1 MHKMRNGFADKRA
14 ACSGMR
20 TKRLRRNMTCKE
32 YRKAIAKNLERIK
45 TKDELERIFKY
56 SKILADWN
64 NASLSD
70 LYRSCIIFRL
80 FGDHITAE
88 HLEAIDAFAVAIQN
102 IEGVKA

>member
-1 MHKMRNGFADKRA
+1 MHKMKNEVAGKRA
-14 ACSGMR
+14 ACSGTR
-20 TKRLRRNMTCKE
+20 IKRLRRNMTCKE
-32 YRKAIAKNLERIK
+32 YRKAIAKNLEGIK
-45 TKDELERIFKY
+45 TKDELELVFEY

-64 NASLSD
+64 NVGLSD

>member
-1 MHKMRNGFADKRA
+1 MHIMKNGVAGKKA

-20 TKRLRRNMTCKE
+20 IKRLRRNMTCKE
-32 YRKAIAKNLERIK
+32 YRKAIAKNLKGLK
-45 TKDELERIFKY
+45 TKDELELVFKY
-56 SKILADWN
+56 SKILADWS

-88 HLEAIDAFAVAIQN
+88 HLGAIDAFTVAIQN
-102 IEGVKA
+102 IEEVKA